1 MGFNLE
7 QGWNWINFDC
17 SIGLNV
23 AFGNKLV
30 IFEKKI
36 RLKTKQLT

>member
-7 QGWNWINFDC
+7 QGWNRINFDC
-17 SIGLNV
+17 RLGLNV